1 MAIVIRTTNLPDGVR
16 TDRQDAVGA
25 ELDLAGNPPE
35 GLLFHM
41 AGDVD
46 GEWTITDVWVSRAD
60 YDRFTEKRL
69 FPALR
74 KLGFVDP
81 DAPPQA
87 RIEEFPV
94 HEYMKP

>member
-1 MAIVIRTTNLPDGVR
+1 
-16 TDRQDAVGA
+16 
-25 ELDLAGNPPE
+25 
-35 GLLFHM
+35 M

-46 GEWTITDVWVSRAD
+46 GEWTITDVWESRAD

-69 FPALR
+69 FPTLR

-94 HEYMKP
+94 HEYVKPYE